1 MTGGPI
7 SSNEFTDFVKGVVTP
22 IMSNQAQP
30 PVNLFAAY
38 QDMLGERLHLL
49 LETLP
54 SALRTDVV
62 YALKGEGKL
71 LSRSQTHPTL
81 PAGLWPLLT
90 FLIAQYISPDIDPV
104 HASNVAIA
112 VECFV
117 CALDLLDDVE
127 DDDQTLVVRTLGVAR
142 TLNVSTT
149 LLMLAQKAILST
161 SQQDIPVVHLL
172 RLIDTLQESA
182 LTATA
187 GQHRDL
193 LAEQRLAQDL
203 TSEECIEIAAG
214 KAGSIM
220 QLACC
225 LGAICAGADDAL
237 CEQFSILGALLG
249 IAHQLDN
256 DSHDLYYLL
265 QGDTSTVA
273 STPGAGTTTRSVKTD
288 LVRGKKTLP
297 VVLAA
302 KMLDTLQ
309 RKASSADEENEEYL
323 RALHQGILTTWGI
336 SLLYRERARDR
347 LQEIDAQKPV
357 DPILRVLL
365 GLE

>member
-225 LGAICAGADDAL
+225 LGAICAGADDVL

-265 QGDTSTVA
+265 QGCSSAV
-273 STPGAGTTTRSVKTD
+273 TPLGTASVKSD
-288 LVRGKKTLP
+288 LARGKKTLP

-302 KMLDTLQ
+302 KMEGALQDTPFLV
-309 RKASSADEENEEYL
+309 DEEKVEHV
-323 RALHQGILTTWGI
+323 RALHEGIITTWGI
-336 SLLYRERARDR
+336 CLLYRERAHDR
-347 LQEIDAQKPV
+347 LREIEAQRPITPV
-357 DPILRVLL
+357 LKLLL
-365 GLE
+365 GFS